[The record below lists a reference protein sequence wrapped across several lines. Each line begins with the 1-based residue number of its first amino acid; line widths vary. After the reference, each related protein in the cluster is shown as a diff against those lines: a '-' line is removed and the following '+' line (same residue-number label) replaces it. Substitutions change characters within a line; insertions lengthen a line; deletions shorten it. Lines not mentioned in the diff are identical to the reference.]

1 MQIQKIQNN
10 NNYNTS
16 FRQKLLFD
24 AKTITRATKEERHE
38 LAILKNMF
46 KNNGIKG
53 KIKIKENKK
62 ISIQDIIKNLKL
74 RYKETEAEKA
84 KLIA

>member
-10 NNYNTS
+10 NNYNTN

-24 AKTITRATKEERHE
+24 TKTITRATRDEKHE

-53 KIKIKENKK
+53 DIKIKENKNN
-62 ISIQDIIKNLKL
+62 SIQDIIENLKL
-74 RYKETEAEKA
+74 KYRETKKLKA
-84 KLIA
+84 